1 MRARRRVWGIVLSA
15 LVTATPVQAQMAVVD
30 VAAIRQLVAQIEY
43 WRQQIEAMGAQLTQ
57 LEATHAALTGPRG
70 METLLA
76 LTPEQR
82 NYLPGEWEV
91 MRAVLQGQSA
101 QYGTLAQAVAGLIE
115 ARAVLSDA
123 VLEQMTEAERE
134 SVLEARRSA
143 AGVAV
148 TTQRAYAEASARFAA
163 LAQLV
168 AAIGAATDAKAVA
181 DLQARIAVEQAML
194 ANEQAKLEVL
204 FQAAEADRRVQ
215 AQQLKE
221 LAIAGHGEFA
231 ERFHPTP
238 P

>member
-1 MRARRRVWGIVLSA
+1 
-15 LVTATPVQAQMAVVD
+15 
-30 VAAIRQLVAQIEY
+30 
-43 WRQQIEAMGAQLTQ
+43 
-57 LEATHAALTGPRG
+57 
-70 METLLA
+70 
-76 LTPEQR
+76 
-82 NYLPGEWEV
+82 
-91 MRAVLQGQSA
+91 
-101 QYGTLAQAVAGLIE
+101 
-115 ARAVLSDA
+115 VLSDS